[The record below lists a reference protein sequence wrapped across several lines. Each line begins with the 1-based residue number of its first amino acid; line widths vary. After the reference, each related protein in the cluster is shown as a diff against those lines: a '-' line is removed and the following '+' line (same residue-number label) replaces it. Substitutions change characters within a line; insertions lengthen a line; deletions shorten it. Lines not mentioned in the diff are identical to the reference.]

1 MWPLTSDVSP
11 RCDRVQGYS
20 WSCVWVCS
28 PVTWQHRGHG
38 PWKSPG
44 LSFILISTWA
54 PPVSILQWCTM
65 SPSWPRCAFSVSY
78 HAGSLCLKF
87 SLASFLPEEF
97 LLYRNVSVKPCLLG
111 WLPWLD
117 TLVKYLFSLWV
128 LSLLSD
134 PEELTIRCGQ
144 RSGGMG
150 GHLRVYITCW
160 YGLGEVVCEKAIA
173 WVCRGA
179 GCTDSSLCL

>member
-1 MWPLTSDVSP
+1 MWHLTSDVSP

-20 WSCVWVCS
+20 WSCVWACS
-28 PVTWQHRGHG
+28 PATWQHRGHG
-38 PWKSPG
+38 PWKSTG
-44 LSFILISTWA
+44 LSFSPHLH
-54 PPVSILQWCTM
+54 LG
-65 SPSWPRCAFSVSY
+65 SPSVNTPVMHHVPFWPQCAFSVSY

-87 SLASFLPEEF
+87 SLASFL
-97 LLYRNVSVKPCLLG
+97 LYLNVSAKPCLLG

-144 RSGGMG
+144 RSGGIG
-150 GHLRVYITCW
+150 GHLGVYITCW
-160 YGLGEVVCEKAIA
+160 CGLGEVVCEKAIA

-179 GCTDSSLCL
+179 GCADSSLCC